1 MGREKKKFCEA
12 LDGVEQLWKN
22 YEADLKAKEDQ
33 IDQNIKDMKEMN
45 EIILKLREERRKK
58 DLAAKNEI
66 KEKNEIILK
75 YVMDNLKKDLA
86 TADEMKKMNETILKL
101 KEDAERKDLAAERL
115 LKASKDKM
123 SELAKIE
130 KNEEFTNVSNENKL
144 LEKDNLELKESVR
157 MKDVYVEKYKKDF
170 KRIQSKISDF
180 IMTKDSLQ
188 KAIKA
193 KEMELDVKDKELKD
207 NDAII
212 NEAERK
218 HQELSKLN
226 SRFSVELEN
235 KTCIIKEKE
244 NEIENIHKKNQ
255 LRKEE

>member
-1 MGREKKKFCEA
+1 MG
-12 LDGVEQLWKN
+12 
-22 YEADLKAKEDQ
+22 
-33 IDQNIKDMKEMN
+33 
-45 EIILKLREERRKK
+45 EERRKK

-75 YVMDNLKKDLA
+75 YEMDNLKKDLA

-144 LEKDNLELKESVR
+144 LEKESLR

-235 KTCIIKEKE
+235 KTCII
-244 NEIENIHKKNQ
+244 
-255 LRKEE
+255 